1 MRSILSNTGTFK
13 RGCRNREGIES
24 NLDFT
29 KVKRVT
35 IFVVQQQLGDKVAM
49 SQKGVP
55 ATIYEHEKCFV
66 GKMKHT
72 QYTHPKME
80 ETNHGLDREAK
91 IREKPKP

>member
-1 MRSILSNTGTFK
+1 MRSILSNTRTFK
-13 RGCRNREGIES
+13 RGCRNCEGIES

-29 KVKRVT
+29 KVKQIT
-35 IFVVQQQLGDKVAM
+35 IFIVQQLGDKVVM
-49 SQKGVP
+49 SQIRVP

-66 GKMKHT
+66 GEMKRK

>member
-1 MRSILSNTGTFK
+1 MRSILSNTRTFK

-35 IFVVQQQLGDKVAM
+35 IFVVQQQLGDKVDM
-49 SQKGVP
+49 SQKRVP

-66 GKMKHT
+66 GEMKRK

>member
-1 MRSILSNTGTFK
+1 MRSILSNTRTFK
-13 RGCRNREGIES
+13 RGCRNCEGIES

-29 KVKRVT
+29 KVKQST
-35 IFVVQQQLGDKVAM
+35 IFVVQQLCDKVAM
-49 SQKGVP
+49 SQIRVH

-66 GKMKHT
+66 DELKRK